1 MTRRKCDLSRNQNSV
16 LLTGKGC
23 EGEIATG
30 RRLVNREEHENSSTR
45 ENESRMNCEESG
57 GEGDGRIS
65 SRMNHE
71 KFDKYQNSFMKEKA
85 SLKFGDVVKEP
96 REGTGGKNLRNLTK
110 EKGRG
115 KGEKA
120 KGEKNR
126 RSRRYLMKEKWS
138 P

>member
-1 MTRRKCDLSRNQNSV
+1 
-16 LLTGKGC
+16 
-23 EGEIATG
+23 
-30 RRLVNREEHENSSTR
+30 
-45 ENESRMNCEESG
+45 MN
-57 GEGDGRIS
+57 
-65 SRMNHE
+65 NE

-120 KGEKNR
+120 KGKKIGEVGDI
-126 RSRRYLMKEKWS
+126 S
-138 P
+138 